1 MLVQLT
7 LDTGDGCKC
16 LGIYKDVA
24 EQDGEGLVVV
34 DEMDGLLPKTALRSA
49 MKVTFVEDMGM
60 EKQNSAGS
68 GGHQIAA
75 IR

>member
-1 MLVQLT
+1 MKVKIRLSVSKEQNISGIAVDIHQEYPRVLVQLT

-34 DEMDGLLPKTALRSA
+34 DEMDGVIL
-49 MKVTFVEDMGM
+49 F
-60 EKQNSAGS
+60 N
-68 GGHQIAA
+68 I
-75 IR
+75 